1 MTTQANSVLQKKSI
15 LEKILGPTITAKKS
29 SPHAGISPAEIRSSV
44 QRGFPFSSF
53 ERLQTEIDV
62 PQKELSE
69 LLGIPT
75 RTIARRK
82 EEKRLTPVESDRL
95 YRLSRVLAFTVE
107 VLGSSEKART
117 WLKKPNRSLG
127 GEIPLSLLDTDI
139 GAQQVTDVLMRLR
152 YGIY

>member
-1 MTTQANSVLQKKSI
+1 MTTKTDTALEKKSI
-15 LEKILGPTITAKKS
+15 LETILGPAIKTKKS
-29 SPHAGISPAEIRSSV
+29 SSHAVVSPADIRSSV

-107 VLGSSEKART
+107 VLGSSEKARA